1 MDSKTTVK
9 NLHIEELES
18 ARVCVLQ
25 NAQSL
30 YKEALL
36 LESHDFYARA
46 YTLAHIC
53 NEELSKLPMLVGIAM
68 DVVNGEAIDWKVFN
82 KRISSHIKKINFM
95 NVENYLNSEI
105 RSDDSDFRDFQDALT
120 SAPQLNAYKNN
131 SLYAGVVDNKFT
143 QPNHLF
149 DQTKVRELLGKLTER
164 LSYYESVESQT
175 VGKIAQAKSSLNLRK
190 LAKKPFNK

>member
-1 MDSKTTVK
+1 MDLISTVK
-9 NLHIEELES
+9 NLNIEELEH

-36 LESHDFYARA
+36 LENHGFYARA

-68 DVVNGEAIDWKVFN
+68 DVLNGEAIDWKAFN
-82 KRISSHIKKINFM
+82 QRISSHIKKIDFM
-95 NVENYLNSEI
+95 HVENYLNSEI
-105 RSDDSDFRDFQDALT
+105 RSDDSDLLEFQYALKST
-120 SAPQLNAYKNN
+120 SQLNADKNN

-149 DQTKVRELLGKLTER
+149 DQTKVRELLVKLTER

-175 VGKIAQAKSSLNLRK
+175 VGKIAQAKNSLNLRK
-190 LAKKPFNK
+190 IAKKTI